1 MAATLRELRGRIRSA
16 GSIKKITKAQ
26 ELIAT
31 SRISRAQAR
40 LQAAR
45 PYATEITNMLTT
57 LAAEAALDHPLLV
70 ERDEPNRAGV
80 LVVSSDRGLCGAYN
94 SNILRR
100 AEELFSLLREEGK
113 TPILYVVGRKALN
126 YYTFRNWKVTES
138 WTGFSE
144 RPSYENA
151 QEIAST
157 LVETFLAGA
166 DDVGDDPGPDGI
178 LGVDELHIVCTEFKS
193 MMSQSAEARRIAP
206 MVVEYVEEEIGRAEE
221 LFSLMRQEG
230 KTPILYTVGRKA
242 LNYYRFRNWKIT
254 ESWSGFSEQPSY
266 EQAREIGSTLVDT
279 FMAGADDVGD
289 DPGPDGIL
297 GVDELHIVYTEFKS
311 MMSQNA
317 VAYRIA
323 PMVVEYVEEETG
335 PRTLYSFEPDAT
347 ELFDVAAAAVPEHP
361 CVRRAARSGGI
372 GVGVAPAGDE
382 VGHRQRRRSHQGPH
396 TGGQPRASGPDHP
409 GNQRNRRWRKRVGRR
424 PISPV
429 GSEEEYDCYR

>member
-31 SRISRAQAR
+31 SRIGRAQNR

-45 PYATEITNMLTT
+45 PYAFEITAMLTT

-70 ERDEPNRAGV
+70 EREEPKRAGV
-80 LVVSSDRGLCGAYN
+80 LVVTSDRGLCGAYN
-94 SNILRR
+94 S
-100 AEELFSLLREEGK
+100 S
-113 TPILYVVGRKALN
+113 V
-126 YYTFRNWKVTES
+126 FR
-138 WTGFSE
+138 
-144 RPSYENA
+144 
-151 QEIAST
+151 
-157 LVETFLAGA
+157 
-166 DDVGDDPGPDGI
+166 
-178 LGVDELHIVCTEFKS
+178 
-193 MMSQSAEARRIAP
+193 
-206 MVVEYVEEEIGRAEE
+206 RAEE

-347 ELFDVAAAAVPEHP
+347 ELFDALLPRYLTTRVYAALLESASSELA
-361 CVRRAARSGGI
+361 S
-372 GVGVAPAGDE
+372 
-382 VGHRQRRRSHQGPH
+382 RQRAMKSATDNADDLIKALTLEANRERQAQITQEISEIV
-396 TGGQPRASGPDHP
+396 GGANALADAS
-409 GNQRNRRWRKRVGRR
+409 R
-424 PISPV
+424 
-429 GSEEEYDCYR
+429 